1 MEKII
6 AHCGIT
12 CSDCPTFMA
21 TKMNDDAERKR
32 VAELG
37 TKEYGHPFKPENSAH
52 AIENIVIEIKGLK
65 KTFISKER
73 GGKREV
79 EAVKGIDLIV
89 KKGEIFGFLGPNGA
103 GKSTTQKMLSTLLHP
118 TGGEVKI
125 LGYDLA
131 EQQEQIRQNVG
142 YVSQAG
148 GADLGSTGL
157 ENLVLQAQLYGLDVL
172 TAKKYAAEFVERFQ
186 MGSFIER
193 PASSYSGGQKRRLD
207 VALGMIHHPQLLLLD
222 EPTSGLDP
230 QSRAYLWEKIRKLKA
245 EGVTIFL
252 TTQYMDEA
260 DKLCDRIAIIDN
272 GTIIVTGTPG
282 ELKSNVGGDTIVFG
296 FPLEEIARKAET
308 VLTENIQLEKIQAI
322 NNSVYLYAKDG
333 ERVMPD
339 LLRSLD
345 AKSLEVQSIMLSR
358 PSLDDVFLKYTG
370 RSLREDDRR

>member
-1 MEKII
+1 MVE
-6 AHCGIT
+6 G
-12 CSDCPTFMA
+12 
-21 TKMNDDAERKR
+21 
-32 VAELG
+32 L
-37 TKEYGHPFKPENSAH
+37 
-52 AIENIVIEIKGLK
+52 VIETKGLK

-73 GGKREV
+73 GGRKQV
-79 EAVKGIDLIV
+79 EAVKGIDLAV
-89 KKGEIFGFLGPNGA
+89 KRGEIFGFLGPNGA
-103 GKSTTQKMLSTLLHP
+103 GKSTTQKMLSTLLCP
-118 TGGEVKI
+118 TGGEAKI

-131 EQQEQIRQNVG
+131 EQQEQIRQSVG
-142 YVSQAG
+142 CVSQAG

-157 ENLVLQAQLYGLDVL
+157 ENLVLQAQLYGLDEL
-172 TAKKYAAEFVERFQ
+172 TAKKYAAEFAERFQ
-186 MGSFIER
+186 MNSFIER

-207 VALGMIHHPQLLLLD
+207 IALGMIHHPQLLLLD

-230 QSRAYLWEKIRKLKA
+230 QSRAYLWGEIRKLKA

-282 ELKSNVGGDTIVFG
+282 ELKSNVGGDTITFG
-296 FPLEEIARKAET
+296 FSSEEVAQKAET
-308 VLTENIQLEKIQAI
+308 VLKENIQLEKIQVM
-322 NNSVYLYAKDG
+322 NNSIYLYAKDG
-333 ERVMPD
+333 ERMMPD

-345 AKSLEVQSIMLSR
+345 ARNFEVQSIVLSR